1 MDRSDVTFASHGST
15 CSAWH
20 YLPEGHDPSSATR
33 PCVVMAHGFGATR
46 DASLEPYAER
56 FAAAGMHVLL
66 FDYRH
71 FGASDGQPRQL
82 VSVRRQLQDYA
93 VAVAFA
99 RALPGVDP
107 RRVAVWGTSF
117 AGGHALV
124 TAATVPGIAAAV
136 CQCPMLDGRAAVIEI
151 LRYAGPWQLLRLT
164 AHGLWDLL
172 LSVFGGVHYIA
183 TVGPP
188 GSLAVMTSADSN
200 EGYRRLAPPGF
211 RFEVAARIALFV
223 SWYRPVTRA
232 VRVRC
237 PVLVQICEQDSVA
250 PVPAAEQTVEALGDF
265 GEARRYP
272 IGHFEP
278 YFGADFERSVADQ
291 LEFLRRHLLR
301 PGKAPAQA
309 GAAADACEPATSA
322 AQARA

>member
-1 MDRSDVTFASHGST
+1 
-15 CSAWH
+15 
-20 YLPEGHDPSSATR
+20 
-33 PCVVMAHGFGATR
+33 MAHGFGATR
-46 DASLEPYAER
+46 DASLAPYATR

-71 FGASDGQPRQL
+71 FGTSDGEPRQL

-93 VAVAFA
+93 AAIGFA

-107 RRVAVWGTSF
+107 ARVAVWGTSF
-117 AGGHALV
+117 AGGHAVV
-124 TAATVPGIAAAV
+124 TAARVPGVAAAV
-136 CQCPMLDGRAAVIEI
+136 CQCPMLDGFAAVLQIM
-151 LRYAGPWQLLRLT
+151 RYAGPGQLLRLT

-172 LSVFGGVHYIA
+172 LSIFGGVHYVA

-188 GSLAVMTSADSN
+188 GSLAVMTSADSD

-223 SWYRPVTRA
+223 GAYRPVSYA
-232 VRVRC
+232 SRVRC
-237 PVLVQICEQDSVA
+237 PVLVQVCEHDSVA
-250 PVPAAEQTVEALGDF
+250 PVPAAERTLAALGSR

-278 YFGADFERSVADQ
+278 YFGEHFERSVTDQ
-291 LEFLRRHLLR
+291 VDFLQRHL
-301 PGKAPAQA
+301 A
-309 GAAADACEPATSA
+309 
-322 AQARA
+322 